1 MLTPPKV
8 FRDVV
13 SQPEAVEQLL
23 GSIGQ
28 GKDVHHAWLFT
39 GPPGS
44 GRSQLALAFAA
55 SMLCADSG
63 CGTCNS
69 CQMIQSRNH
78 PDVQVL
84 NTERVLISIDEVTE
98 FIEKSIQMPA
108 IGKYRIMVIEDAD
121 RMSERTSNL
130 LLKSLEEPPKGTI
143 WMICAPS
150 EADLLPTIRSRVRRV
165 QLKVPTVEAVAQLLV
180 EKYGIGLQL
189 AQQSAAQ
196 AQSHV
201 GMARRLASNAGARDR
216 RSQALK
222 AVLSITDIPSAMAV
236 SDTLAK
242 LAESDGAQLTA
253 EQDEAE
259 RKALFLAMGV
269 SEESKLNPSSRAQLR
284 RLEESQKRRATRSK
298 RDGLDRILIDL
309 MGLYRDVLTVQLGA
323 GEPLINVDL
332 VQEITKLANESS
344 QAQSIHNIEEIEKV
358 RNRMER
364 SHLEERPQNEPF
376 EYNRSNLEHC
386 RRCCCRN
393 VDNLSFSI

>member
-1 MLTPPKV
+1 MLTAPKV

-13 SQPEAVEQLL
+13 SQPEAVGQLL
-23 GSIGQ
+23 TAMGQ
-28 GKDVHHAWLFT
+28 EGKDIHHAWLFT

-55 SMLCADSG
+55 ALMCAEGG

-84 NTERVLISIDEVTE
+84 NTERVLISIDEVAE
-98 FIEKSIQMPA
+98 FIDKSIQMPA

-121 RMSERTSNL
+121 RMAERTSNL

-165 QLKVPTVEAVAQLLV
+165 QLKVPTVDAVAQLLV
-180 EKYGIGLQL
+180 EKYGIGFEL

-201 GMARRLASNAGARDR
+201 GMARRLATNAGARER
-216 RSQALK
+216 RSQALQ
-222 AVLSITDIPSAMAV
+222 AVLSITDIPSAMFAAE
-236 SDTLAK
+236 TLAK

-259 RKALFLAMGV
+259 RKELLLSMGV
-269 SEESKLNPSSRAQLR
+269 SEESKLAPSARAQLR

-309 MGLYRDVLTVQLGA
+309 MGLYRDVLNIQLGA
-323 GEPLINVDL
+323 KEPLINVDL
-332 VQEITKLANESS
+332 VPQITKLADEST

-358 RNRMER
+358 RYRMD
-364 SHLEERPQNEPF
+364 
-376 EYNRSNLEHC
+376 
-386 RRCCCRN
+386 RN
-393 VDNLSFSI
+393 VRETYLLSSLAVTLRRKASR

>member
-1 MLTPPKV
+1 MPTAPKV

-13 SQPEAVEQLL
+13 SQPEAVGQLL
-23 GSIGQ
+23 TAMGQ
-28 GKDVHHAWLFT
+28 EGKDIHHAWLFT

-55 SMLCADSG
+55 ALMCSEAG

-84 NTERVLISIDEVTE
+84 NTERVLISIDEVSE
-98 FIEKSIQMPA
+98 FIDKSIQMPA

-121 RMSERTSNL
+121 RMAERTSNL

-165 QLKVPTVEAVAQLLV
+165 QLKVPTVDAVAQLLV
-180 EKYGIGLQL
+180 DKYGIGFQL

-201 GMARRLASNAGARDR
+201 GMARRLATNAGARER
-216 RSQALK
+216 RSQALQ
-222 AVLSITDIPSAMAV
+222 AVLSITDIPSAMFAAE
-236 SDTLAK
+236 TLAK

-259 RKALFLAMGV
+259 RKELLISMGV
-269 SEESKLNPSSRAQLR
+269 SEESKLAPSARAQLR

-309 MGLYRDVLTVQLGA
+309 MGLYRDVLNIQLGA
-323 GEPLINVDL
+323 KEPLINVDL
-332 VQEITKLANESS
+332 VPQITKLANEST

-358 RNRMER
+358 RYRMD
-364 SHLEERPQNEPF
+364 
-376 EYNRSNLEHC
+376 
-386 RRCCCRN
+386 RN
-393 VDNLSFSI
+393 VRDTYLLSSLAVTFRRKASR

>member
-1 MLTPPKV
+1 
-8 FRDVV
+8 
-13 SQPEAVEQLL
+13 
-23 GSIGQ
+23 
-28 GKDVHHAWLFT
+28 
-39 GPPGS
+39 
-44 GRSQLALAFAA
+44 
-55 SMLCADSG
+55 
-63 CGTCNS
+63 
-69 CQMIQSRNH
+69 MIQSRNH

-165 QLKVPTVEAVAQLLV
+165 QLKVPTFEAVAQLLV

-284 RLEESQKRRATRSK
+284 RLEETQKRRATRSK

-332 VQEITKLANESS
+332 VQEITKLANEST

-364 SHLEERPQNEPF
+364 NVRDVYLLDSLAVTF
-376 EYNRSNLEHC
+376 
-386 RRCCCRN
+386 RRKA
-393 VDNLSFSI
+393 SK

>member
-55 SMLCADSG
+55 SLLCADGG
-63 CGTCNS
+63 CGSCNS

-332 VQEITKLANESS
+332 VQEISKLANEST

-364 SHLEERPQNEPF
+364 NVRDVYLLDSLAVTF
-376 EYNRSNLEHC
+376 
-386 RRCCCRN
+386 RRKA
-393 VDNLSFSI
+393 SK

>member
-55 SMLCADSG
+55 SLLCADGG

-189 AQQSAAQ
+189 AHQSAAQ

-236 SDTLAK
+236 SEALAK

-332 VQEITKLANESS
+332 VQEITKLANEST

-364 SHLEERPQNEPF
+364 NVRDVYLLDSLAVTF
-376 EYNRSNLEHC
+376 
-386 RRCCCRN
+386 RRKA
-393 VDNLSFSI
+393 SK

>member
-23 GSIGQ
+23 GSTGQ
-28 GKDVHHAWLFT
+28 GSEVHHAWLFT

-55 SMLCADSG
+55 SLLCADGG

-236 SDTLAK
+236 SDSLAK

-284 RLEESQKRRATRSK
+284 RLEEAQKRRATRSK

-332 VQEITKLANESS
+332 VQEITKLASEST

-364 SHLEERPQNEPF
+364 NVRDIYLLDSLAVTF
-376 EYNRSNLEHC
+376 
-386 RRCCCRN
+386 RRKA
-393 VDNLSFSI
+393 SK

>member
-13 SQPEAVEQLL
+13 SQPEAVDQLL
-23 GSIGQ
+23 GAIQNESE
-28 GKDVHHAWLFT
+28 VHHAWLFT

-55 SMLCADSG
+55 ALLCADGG
-63 CGTCNS
+63 CGGCNS
-69 CQMIQSRNH
+69 CQMIQSKNH

-84 NTERVLISIDEVTE
+84 NTDRVLISIDEVTE

-180 EKYGIGLQL
+180 EKYGIGVEL

-222 AVLSITDIPSAMAV
+222 AVLSITDIPSAIAV
-236 SDTLAK
+236 SEVLAK

-259 RKALFLAMGV
+259 RKELFLSLGV

-332 VQEITKLANESS
+332 VQEITKLANEST

-358 RNRMER
+358 RYRMER
-364 SHLEERPQNEPF
+364 NVRDTYLLDSLAVSF
-376 EYNRSNLEHC
+376 
-386 RRCCCRN
+386 RRKA
-393 VDNLSFSI
+393 SK

>member
-55 SMLCADSG
+55 SLLCADGG

-189 AQQSAAQ
+189 AHQSAAQ

-236 SDTLAK
+236 SEALAK

-323 GEPLINVDL
+323 SEPLINVDL
-332 VQEITKLANESS
+332 VQEITKLANEST
-344 QAQSIHNIEEIEKV
+344 QAHSIHNIEEIEKV

-364 SHLEERPQNEPF
+364 NVRDVYLLDSLAVTF
-376 EYNRSNLEHC
+376 
-386 RRCCCRN
+386 RRKA
-393 VDNLSFSI
+393 SK

>member
-55 SMLCADSG
+55 SLLCADSG

-189 AQQSAAQ
+189 AQLSAAQ

-236 SDTLAK
+236 SEALAK

-253 EQDEAE
+253 EQDDAE

-323 GEPLINVDL
+323 GEPLINADL
-332 VQEITKLANESS
+332 VQEITKLANEST

-364 SHLEERPQNEPF
+364 NVRDVYLLDSLAVTF
-376 EYNRSNLEHC
+376 
-386 RRCCCRN
+386 RRKA
-393 VDNLSFSI
+393 SK

>member
-23 GSIGQ
+23 GALGQ
-28 GKDVHHAWLFT
+28 GNDVHHAWLFT

-55 SMLCADSG
+55 SLLCAEGG
-63 CGTCNS
+63 CGNCNS

-165 QLKVPTVEAVAQLLV
+165 QLKVPTVDAVAQLLV

-236 SDTLAK
+236 SETLAK

-259 RKALFLAMGV
+259 RKQLFLAMGV

-332 VQEITKLANESS
+332 VEEITKLANEST

-364 SHLEERPQNEPF
+364 NVRDTYLLDSLAVTF
-376 EYNRSNLEHC
+376 
-386 RRCCCRN
+386 RRKA
-393 VDNLSFSI
+393 SK

>member
-13 SQPEAVEQLL
+13 SQPEAVSALL
-23 GSIGQ
+23 GEIRRE
-28 GKDVHHAWLFT
+28 GKDIHHAWLFT

-55 SMLCADSG
+55 ALLCSEGG

-69 CQMIQSRNH
+69 CQMIQTRNH

-84 NTERVLISIDEVTE
+84 NTERVLISVDEVTE

-108 IGKYRIMVIEDAD
+108 IGRFRIMVIEDAD

-165 QLKVPTVEAVAQLLV
+165 QLKVPTVDAVVQLLV
-180 EKYGIGLQL
+180 EKYGIAFDL
-189 AQQSAAQ
+189 AQSSAAQ

-201 GMARRLASNAGARDR
+201 GMARRLATNAGARER
-216 RSQALK
+216 RTQALK
-222 AVLSITDIPSAMAV
+222 AVLSITDIPSAMYV
-236 SDTLAK
+236 SETLAK

-253 EQDEAE
+253 EQDDAE
-259 RKALFLAMGV
+259 RKELLISLGV
-269 SEESKLNPSSRAQLR
+269 SEESKLNPSSRAAIR
-284 RLEESQKRRATRSK
+284 RLEEAQKKRATRSK
-298 RDGLDRILIDL
+298 RDGLDRVLIDL
-309 MGLYRDVLTVQLGA
+309 MGLYRDVLTIQLGTGGA
-323 GEPLINVDL
+323 LINADL
-332 VQEITKLANESS
+332 VQEITKLANEST
-344 QAQSIHNIEEIEKV
+344 QAQSIHNIEQIEKV
-358 RNRMER
+358 RYRMD
-364 SHLEERPQNEPF
+364 
-376 EYNRSNLEHC
+376 
-386 RRCCCRN
+386 RN
-393 VDNLSFSI
+393 VKDNYLLDSLAVGFRRKAAR

>member
-13 SQPEAVEQLL
+13 PQPEAVNALL
-23 GSIGQ
+23 SEIGRE
-28 GKDVHHAWLFT
+28 GKDIHHAWLFT

-55 SMLCADSG
+55 ALLCAQGG
-63 CGTCNS
+63 CGVCNS
-69 CQMIQSRNH
+69 CQMIQNRNH

-84 NTERVLISIDEVTE
+84 NTERVLISVDEVTE

-108 IGKYRIMVIEDAD
+108 IGRFRIMVIEDAD

-165 QLKVPTVEAVAQLLV
+165 QLKVPTVDAVAQLLV
-180 EKYGIGLQL
+180 EKYGIAFDL
-189 AQQSAAQ
+189 AQSSAAQ

-201 GMARRLASNAGARDR
+201 GMARRLATNAGARDR

-222 AVLSITDIPSAMAV
+222 SVLSITDIPSAMYV
-236 SDTLAK
+236 SETLAK

-259 RKALFLAMGV
+259 RKELLISLGV
-269 SEESKLNPSSRAQLR
+269 SEESKLNPSSRAAIR
-284 RLEESQKRRATRSK
+284 RLEEAQKKRATRSK
-298 RDGLDRILIDL
+298 RDGLDRVLIDL
-309 MGLYRDVLTVQLGA
+309 MGLYRDVLTIQLGTGGA
-323 GEPLINVDL
+323 LINADL
-332 VQEITKLANESS
+332 VQEITKLANEST
-344 QAQSIHNIEEIEKV
+344 QAQSIHNIEQIEKV
-358 RNRMER
+358 RYRMD
-364 SHLEERPQNEPF
+364 
-376 EYNRSNLEHC
+376 
-386 RRCCCRN
+386 RN
-393 VDNLSFSI
+393 VKDNYLLDSLAVGFRRKVSR

>member
-8 FRDVV
+8 FTDVV

-23 GSIGQ
+23 GSTGQ
-28 GKDVHHAWLFT
+28 GSEVHHAWLFT

-55 SMLCADSG
+55 SLLCADGG

-236 SDTLAK
+236 SDSLAK

-284 RLEESQKRRATRSK
+284 RLEEAQKRRATRSK

-332 VQEITKLANESS
+332 VQEITKLANEST

-364 SHLEERPQNEPF
+364 NVRDIYLLDSLAVTF
-376 EYNRSNLEHC
+376 
-386 RRCCCRN
+386 RRKA
-393 VDNLSFSI
+393 SK

>member
-1 MLTPPKV
+1 MLTAPKV

-13 SQPEAVEQLL
+13 SQPEAVGQLL
-23 GSIGQ
+23 TAMGQ
-28 GKDVHHAWLFT
+28 DGKDIHHAWLFT

-55 SMLCADSG
+55 ALMCSEDG
-63 CGTCNS
+63 CGSCNS

-84 NTERVLISIDEVTE
+84 NTERVLISIDEVSE
-98 FIEKSIQMPA
+98 FIDKSIQMPA
-108 IGKYRIMVIEDAD
+108 LGKYRIMVIEDAD
-121 RMSERTSNL
+121 RMAERTSNL

-165 QLKVPTVEAVAQLLV
+165 QLKVPTVDAVAQLLV
-180 EKYGIGLQL
+180 DKYGIGMNL
-189 AQQSAAQ
+189 AMQSAAQ

-201 GMARRLASNAGARDR
+201 GMARRLATNAGARER
-216 RSQALK
+216 RSQALQ
-222 AVLSITDIPSAMAV
+222 AVLSINDIPSAMAAAE
-236 SDTLAK
+236 TLAK

-259 RKALFLAMGV
+259 RKELLISMGV
-269 SEESKLNPSSRAQLR
+269 SEESKLAPSTRAQLR

-309 MGLYRDVLTVQLGA
+309 MGLYRDVLNIQLGA
-323 GEPLINVDL
+323 KEPLINVDL
-332 VQEITKLANESS
+332 VPQITKLANEST

-358 RNRMER
+358 RYRMD
-364 SHLEERPQNEPF
+364 
-376 EYNRSNLEHC
+376 
-386 RRCCCRN
+386 RN
-393 VDNLSFSI
+393 VRDTYLLSSLAVTFRRKASR

>member
-13 SQPEAVEQLL
+13 SQPEAVSALL
-23 GSIGQ
+23 SEIGRE
-28 GKDVHHAWLFT
+28 GKDIHHAWLFT

-55 SMLCADSG
+55 ALLCADGG
-63 CGTCNS
+63 CGVCNS
-69 CQMIQSRNH
+69 CQMIQNRNH

-84 NTERVLISIDEVTE
+84 NTERVLISVDEVTE

-108 IGKYRIMVIEDAD
+108 IGRFRIMVIEDAD

-180 EKYGIGLQL
+180 EKCGIAFDL
-189 AQQSAAQ
+189 AQSSAAQ

-201 GMARRLASNAGARDR
+201 GMARRLATNAGARDR

-222 AVLSITDIPSAMAV
+222 SVLSITDIPSAMYV
-236 SDTLAK
+236 SETLAK

-259 RKALFLAMGV
+259 RKELLISLGV
-269 SEESKLNPSSRAQLR
+269 SEESKLNPSSRAAIR
-284 RLEESQKRRATRSK
+284 RLEEAQKKRATRSK
-298 RDGLDRILIDL
+298 RDGLDRVLIDL
-309 MGLYRDVLTVQLGA
+309 MGLYRDVLTIQLGTGGA
-323 GEPLINVDL
+323 LINADL
-332 VQEITKLANESS
+332 VQEITKLANEST
-344 QAQSIHNIEEIEKV
+344 QAQSIHNIEQIEKV
-358 RNRMER
+358 RYRMD
-364 SHLEERPQNEPF
+364 
-376 EYNRSNLEHC
+376 
-386 RRCCCRN
+386 RN
-393 VDNLSFSI
+393 VRDSYLLDSLAVGFRRKASR

>member
-332 VQEITKLANESS
+332 VQEITKLANEST

-364 SHLEERPQNEPF
+364 NVRDVYLLDSLAVTF
-376 EYNRSNLEHC
+376 
-386 RRCCCRN
+386 RRKA
-393 VDNLSFSI
+393 SK

>member
-23 GSIGQ
+23 GSTGQ
-28 GKDVHHAWLFT
+28 GSEVHHAWLFT

-55 SMLCADSG
+55 SLLCADGG

-236 SDTLAK
+236 SDSLAK

-284 RLEESQKRRATRSK
+284 RLEEAQKRRATRSK

-332 VQEITKLANESS
+332 VQEITKLANEST

-364 SHLEERPQNEPF
+364 
-376 EYNRSNLEHC
+376 
-386 RRCCCRN
+386 N
-393 VDNLSFSI
+393 VRDIYLLDSLA

>member
-23 GSIGQ
+23 GAIGR
-28 GKDVHHAWLFT
+28 GDDVHHAWLFT

-55 SMLCADSG
+55 SLLCADGG

-189 AQQSAAQ
+189 AQESAAQ

-236 SDTLAK
+236 SEALAK

-259 RKALFLAMGV
+259 RKALFLSLGV

-332 VQEITKLANESS
+332 VEEITKLANEST

-358 RNRMER
+358 RTRMER
-364 SHLEERPQNEPF
+364 NVRDTYLLDSLAVTF
-376 EYNRSNLEHC
+376 
-386 RRCCCRN
+386 RRKA
-393 VDNLSFSI
+393 SK

>member
-13 SQPEAVEQLL
+13 SQPEAVDQLL
-23 GSIGQ
+23 GAIQNESE
-28 GKDVHHAWLFT
+28 VHHAWLFT

-55 SMLCADSG
+55 ALLCAEGG
-63 CGTCNS
+63 CGNCNS
-69 CQMIQSRNH
+69 CQMIQSKNH

-84 NTERVLISIDEVTE
+84 NTDRVLISIDEVTE

-180 EKYGIGLQL
+180 EKYGIGVEL

-236 SDTLAK
+236 SEVLAK

-259 RKALFLAMGV
+259 RKELFLSLGV

-332 VQEITKLANESS
+332 VQEITKLANEST

-358 RNRMER
+358 RYRMER
-364 SHLEERPQNEPF
+364 NVRDTYLLDSLAVSF
-376 EYNRSNLEHC
+376 
-386 RRCCCRN
+386 RRKA
-393 VDNLSFSI
+393 SK

>member
-55 SMLCADSG
+55 SLLCADGG

-309 MGLYRDVLTVQLGA
+309 MGLYRDVLTVQLKA
-323 GEPLINVDL
+323 SEPLINVDL
-332 VQEITKLANESS
+332 VQEITKLANEST

-364 SHLEERPQNEPF
+364 NVRDVYLLDS
-376 EYNRSNLEHC
+376 
-386 RRCCCRN
+386 RCSR
-393 VDNLSFSI
+393 I